1 MPRLDLLAIEGQW
14 VGFRAPWQSG
24 IKGGMGGVLLL
35 WDIRDEGAVPPAQS
49 RCLEDPMLEN
59 TRWLLDVA
67 LEWLVP
73 KYGTGKL

>member
-1 MPRLDLLAIEGQW
+1 
-14 VGFRAPWQSG
+14 
-24 IKGGMGGVLLL
+24 MGSVLLL

-49 RCLEDPMLEN
+49 RCLEEPMLEN
-59 TRWLLDVA
+59 MRWLLDVA